1 MTNTKW
7 TQCCLGRIFLPQ
19 CFGWAYFN
27 PTHLLLV
34 YYSFQFCVFKGFLCV
49 WLPMP
54 FYVMLELFY
63 NSPPHANTLIC
74 LFFPLREFQFL
85 MSSQVLLL
93 LLAQGPPHVPELE
106 QCCVWQAGNGGP
118 VGPIC
123 LALKLQFCLIENR
136 EPLRADKQGDI
147 AEFYCRIVYLAALG
161 NGLKGLLT
169 DQRGTARYVAAEAD
183 EKSQEP
189 RVVSHIC
196 IGQNS
201 YFRELLIICERQV
214 VGFP

>member
-1 MTNTKW
+1 MNSVLFW
-7 TQCCLGRIFLPQ
+7 EDIFVSMLWIGI
-19 CFGWAYFN
+19 FFN

-49 WLPMP
+49 LLPMS
-54 FYVMLELFY
+54 FYVLLVLFY
-63 NSPPHANTLIC
+63 SSPPHANTLIC
-74 LFFPLREFQFL
+74 LFFPTQRIPILNEFPG
-85 MSSQVLLL
+85 
-93 LLAQGPPHVPELE
+93 AAAAAGPGTPTCARIRAML
-106 QCCVWQAGNGGP
+106 CVWQAGNGGP

-123 LALKLQFCLIENR
+123 LALKFQFCLIENR

-201 YFRELLIICERQV
+201 CFRELLVICERQV